1 MLITSLENAKV
12 KFAASLKAASGRK
25 KQGAFLLEGVKLID
39 EAIKCG
45 YTMKDC
51 FVLESKSAEYA
62 SYIQNGAH
70 IVNDR
75 VLGKITETENPQG
88 IAAVFELL
96 DILPQTKD
104 KLVVL
109 ENIQDPG
116 NFGTVIRTAE
126 AMGVDAVCVVGSAP
140 DRYSGKVMR
149 SAMGA
154 ALRMPVIKFENTDAA
169 FDFFAKEKITV
180 YAAVLD
186 DAALPVNKV
195 SFNKKSAVAIG
206 NEGNGLSKEFVL
218 KSDKKVYIPMK
229 GITESLNASAAASV
243 LIWEMCK

>member
-1 MLITSLENAKV
+1 MLITSLENVRV
-12 KFAASLKAASGRK
+12 KIASSLKTSSGRK
-25 KQGAFLLEGVKLID
+25 KHGAFLLEGEKLID
-39 EAIKCG
+39 EAVKCG
-45 YTMKDC
+45 YEMIDC
-51 FVLESKSAEYA
+51 FVLESKSAQYA
-62 SYIQNGAH
+62 SYLQNGAYT
-70 IVNDR
+70 VNDK
-75 VLGKITETENPQG
+75 VFGKITETENPQG
-88 IAAVFELL
+88 IAAVFEFQ
-96 DILPQTKD
+96 DIKPD
-104 KLVVL
+104 KLNKLVIL

-154 ALRMPVIKFENTDAA
+154 ALRMPVIKFQNTDDA
-169 FDFFAKEKITV
+169 FEFFEKEKIAV

-186 DAALPVNKV
+186 DTASPVDEV
-195 SFNKKSAVAIG
+195 SFDAKSAVAVG
-206 NEGNGLSKEFVL
+206 NEGKGLSREFIS
-218 KSDKKVYIPMK
+218 KCDKRVYIPMK